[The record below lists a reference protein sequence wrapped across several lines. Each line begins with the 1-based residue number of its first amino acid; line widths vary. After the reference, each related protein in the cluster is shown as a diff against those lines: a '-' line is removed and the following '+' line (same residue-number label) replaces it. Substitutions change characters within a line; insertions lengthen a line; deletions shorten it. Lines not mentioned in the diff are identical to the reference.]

1 MLVLADLLDEED
13 GFVWREGAVAVAADV
28 EGMVA
33 VSVGAGEIAFVHA
46 VESEAAFV
54 CWRSANFEGDA
65 EHGGKIFDAE
75 RAWRIFDDKTEIC
88 PNNAG
93 RHSGGGW
100 EGWHIRD
107 LDGVFSVFVL
117 IIVGGR
123 GRWRRGIIARRGW
136 RGGCRRTVTVG
147 GVEVVPS
154 PVVVSPPVDGSVVP
168 FGVVLS

>member
-75 RAWRIFDDKTEIC
+75 RAWRIFDDKAEIC
-88 PNNAG
+88 PDDAG
-93 RHSGGGW
+93 RHSGGG
-100 EGWHIRD
+100 
-107 LDGVFSVFVL
+107 LL
-117 IIVGGR
+117 
-123 GRWRRGIIARRGW
+123 
-136 RGGCRRTVTVG
+136 
-147 GVEVVPS
+147 
-154 PVVVSPPVDGSVVP
+154 
-168 FGVVLS
+168 